1 MTRIL
6 ALSLTLILLGCNP
19 SPEPVEPQAEEPAQA
34 TDAAPAAG
42 LGSSSNRLEA
52 VLAAQSD
59 ETRARYDHRHPQQT
73 LEFFGIEP
81 GMTVVELL
89 PGGGWYSQILIPYL
103 GAEGTLIGANYP
115 HDMWARFGF
124 FDQAFIDSM
133 ATWVQDWPPQA
144 REWQGEDGAS
154 VAAFELGS
162 LPAGMQGTADAVLAV
177 RALHN
182 LARFENDGNYLT
194 AALGDVFAV
203 LKPGGIV
210 GIVQH
215 KARDEMPDD
224 WANGSAG
231 YLKEQFVI
239 DAVTAAGF
247 EFVSSSDINENP
259 KDQPTTDDIVWRL
272 PPSLQTSADDEA
284 LRAQLAEIGESNRM
298 TLMFRKPENG
308 SASAGGGT

>member
-1 MTRIL
+1 VESFVQHVQHTQGKHPSAATTTDHFISLARTARDRMYDRWTRTWRER
-6 ALSLTLILLGCNP
+6 ADRNPKQVYYLSLEFLVGRLLEDGLMALGIYDDCKQGLADVGLDISEILG
-19 SPEPVEPQAEEPAQA
+19 EEH
-34 TDAAPAAG
+34 DAG
-42 LGSSSNRLEA
+42 LGNGGLGR
-52 VLAAQSD
+52 LAAC
-59 ETRARYDHRHPQQT
+59 
-73 LEFFGIEP
+73 
-81 GMTVVELL
+81 
-89 PGGGWYSQILIPYL
+89 
-103 GAEGTLIGANYP
+103 
-115 HDMWARFGF
+115 
-124 FDQAFIDSM
+124 FIDSM

-194 AALGDVFAV
+194 TALGDVFEV

-224 WANGSAG
+224 WAGGAAG

-239 DAVTAAGF
+239 DAMTAAGF